1 MLANAK
7 IKLVNDLIADLSR
20 DEIIWLNGYLAGL
33 TAHPD
38 LPGGKATNAQ
48 TLLVEEA
55 SEKVGS
61 LKSEVGA
68 ADPSSVGGGREE
80 ASRPLRITLAY
91 GTETGNAKALATSLA
106 AKAKQSGVPVKLV
119 SLDQYKL
126 TDLGKEE
133 KFFVVIST
141 QGEGEPPI
149 GAKKFYEYLYTEGL
163 SFPNLTYAVL
173 GLGDS
178 SYPQFCKTGEDVD
191 AQLKKAGGKPLL
203 PLQKCDV
210 DYEADAAAWLEN
222 LLAKLKQSAAANGV
236 ATAVKAAVSAPP
248 PAPKAKG
255 KKYYEGKILTN
266 LNLNGRGSTKQTFH
280 IEIGVA
286 EPVEYE
292 PGDSL
297 AIVPQNRKSVV
308 EEILRLTG
316 LDRSL
321 VITTEKHNGT
331 AEELLTKELNVC
343 YLLTSTIKSYAEIT
357 GQQIPDTRMD
367 LKDLLRIYPV
377 KDATQA
383 EAVLKLL
390 KPIAPRLYSI
400 SSSPAAHEGELHL
413 TVGKHAFLLQDEQHF
428 GLCSEFMG
436 ELAVGT
442 TIRFYIHKNRSFKLP
457 AADKDIIMIGPGIG
471 VAPYR
476 SFVAERDAQGATG
489 RSWLFFGDR
498 NFTTDF
504 LYQTEWQTHLS
515 MGALTRMN
523 VAFSRDGEEKL
534 YVEHKLLQHGKELFG
549 WIEAGAHIYVAGDKG
564 PLHENVENALKQ
576 IIQQGK
582 GVSEE
587 EAMKYFGELKKTGRY
602 EREVF

>member
-7 IKLVNDLIADLSR
+7 IKLVNDLVADLSR
-20 DEIIWLNGYLAGL
+20 DEIIWLNGYLTGL
-33 TAHPD
+33 LSKEEDTASVSAA
-38 LPGGKATNAQ
+38 LP
-48 TLLVEEA
+48 
-55 SEKVGS
+55 
-61 LKSEVGA
+61 
-68 ADPSSVGGGREE
+68 PSQVVSK
-80 ASRPLRITLAY
+80 ITLAY
-91 GTETGNAKALATSLA
+91 GTETGNAKSLATSLA

-126 TDLGKEE
+126 TDLQKEE
-133 KFFVVIST
+133 KFFIVIST
-141 QGEGEPPI
+141 QGEGEPPV
-149 GAKKFYEYLYTEGL
+149 GAKKFYDFLYSEKL

-191 AQLKKAGGKPLL
+191 EQLKKAGGRQLL

-210 DYEADAAAWLEN
+210 DYEADAAAWFDN
-222 LLAKLKQSAAANGV
+222 VLATVKKGAETNGA
-236 ATAVKAAVSAPP
+236 ATAIKTTPSAP

-286 EPVEYE
+286 ETVEYE

-297 AIVPQNRKSVV
+297 AIVPQNRKAVV
-308 EEILRLTG
+308 EEIIKLTG
-316 LDRSL
+316 IDRAL
-321 VITTEKHNGT
+321 VIATEKHNGT
-331 AEELLTKELNVC
+331 VEELLTKELNVC

-377 KDATQA
+377 KDASQF

-400 SSSPAAHEGELHL
+400 SSSPSAHEGELHL
-413 TVGKHAFLLQDEQHF
+413 TVGKHAFLLEDNQHF

-436 ELAVGT
+436 ELAVGS
-442 TIRFYIHKNRSFKLP
+442 TIRFYIHKNRAFKLP

-471 VAPYR
+471 IAPYR

-489 RSWLFFGDR
+489 RSWLFFGER

-504 LYQTEWQTHLS
+504 LYQTEWQTHLA
-515 MGALTRMN
+515 MGSLTKMN
-523 VAFSRDGEEKL
+523 VAFSRDGDEKL
-534 YVEHKLLQHGKELFG
+534 YVEHKLLQHGKELFD
-549 WIEAGAHIYVAGDKG
+549 WIDRGAHIYLAGEKG
-564 PLHENVENALKQ
+564 PLHEKVESALKRL
-576 IIQQGK
+576 IQEGK

-587 EAMKYFGELKKTGRY
+587 EAAKYFGELKKAGRY